1 MTGADGGPAPD
12 GSPVADGDRESGAEL
27 GRARWP
33 EVGESVLAV
42 PLGATEQ
49 HGPHL
54 PLDTDTA
61 IAADLA
67 RRLAA
72 RVPDVVVAPAVP
84 YGASGEHAG
93 FPGTLSIGT
102 RALEHLLVE
111 LGRSADRFR
120 GVVFVNG
127 HGGNT
132 EALQAAVRLLH
143 GEGRRVLAWA
153 PSGPADDSH
162 AGRTETSAMLRLRPD
177 DVHLDVAVA
186 GVTAPLPELLDAL
199 RGGGVGAVSSNGVLG
214 DPANASAEEGRQLLE
229 TWADDLAS
237 AVRARLGHGS

>member
-1 MTGADGGPAPD
+1 M
-12 GSPVADGDRESGAEL
+12 
-27 GRARWP
+27 GRSAWP

-54 PLDTDTA
+54 PLDTDTT

-102 RALEHLLVE
+102 PALEHLLVE
-111 LGRSADRFR
+111 LGRSADGFR

-132 EALQAAVRLLH
+132 EALRAAVRLLRE
-143 GEGRRVLAWA
+143 EGRHVLAWA

-162 AGRTETSAMLRLRPD
+162 AGRTETSAMLHLRPD
-177 DVHLDVAVA
+177 DVRLHVAAA
-186 GVTAPLPELLDAL
+186 GATAPLPELLDAL
-199 RGGGVGAVSSNGVLG
+199 REGGVGAVSANGVLG
-214 DPANASAEEGRQLLE
+214 DPAGASAADGLRLLE
-229 TWADDLAS
+229 AWADHLAS
-237 AVRARLGHGS
+237 AVRTWSGHGS